1 MDYSSITYAKEDH
14 IATITLNR
22 PDRLNAYNS
31 ELVKEMMGAVDDTR
45 KDDEV
50 RVLIITG
57 AGRGFCAGGDISGYQ
72 EDGQQ
77 PPAITMLL
85 EMREGFHQ
93 LALSFNRLDKPAI
106 AAINGVAVGG
116 GLNIAI
122 MCDFRV
128 ASDQARFGDGS
139 LRYGFLPDD
148 GGTYFLPRIVG
159 IEKALELIMTAEII
173 DAAEALRIGLVG
185 RVVPHDQLMVVVR
198 DLANRL
204 AEGPPIAQ
212 RLAKRALYK
221 QLDMDLPSAL
231 EDLALAAQV
240 LSHTE
245 DQREGTRA
253 FAEKRKP
260 QFRGS

>member
-1 MDYSSITYAKEDH
+1 MEYHSIIYAKEGH

-22 PDRLNAYNS
+22 PERLNAYNS
-31 ELVKEMMGAVDDTR
+31 RLLTEMMAALDDMR
-45 KDDEV
+45 KDDDV
-50 RVLIITG
+50 RVVIMTG
-57 AGRGFCAGGDISGYQ
+57 AGRGFCSGGDISGSQ
-72 EDGQQ
+72 EGGQR
-77 PPAITMLL
+77 PLAMLM

-93 LALSFNRLDKPAI
+93 LALSLTRLDKPAI

-116 GLNIAI
+116 GLNLAL
-122 MCDFRV
+122 MCDFRI
-128 ASDQARFGDGS
+128 ASDQARFADGS

-159 IEKALELIMTAEII
+159 IEKALELILTAEII
-173 DAAEALRIGLVG
+173 DAREALRIGLVG
-185 RVVPHDQLMVVVR
+185 HVVPHEQLMGVAR

-245 DQREGTRA
+245 DQHEGRLA
-253 FAEKRKP
+253 FEGKRKP
-260 QFRGS
+260 EFRGR